1 VNLLITG
8 PLLALLS
15 DVLESNI
22 RASLL
27 KDLKVLEPAFK
38 KEFARKAGRGDES
51 EGECVA
57 GGRCTGGTTSE
68 VSRREGLTPVCL
80 YVYVCMCVC
89 VCRSHRA
96 DGGGAVRVGGEAR

>member
-15 DVLESNI
+15 DALESII

-38 KEFARKAGRGDES
+38 KEFARKAGRGDDS
-51 EGECVA
+51 EGEC
-57 GGRCTGGTTSE
+57 T
-68 VSRREGLTPVCL
+68 LN
-80 YVYVCMCVC
+80 
-89 VCRSHRA
+89 
-96 DGGGAVRVGGEAR
+96 VRVFP